1 MALSLYRI
9 ESSLT
14 MKILL
19 IIFGFINA
27 TYSSIWDLAMDW
39 SLCNPVSPHPFL
51 RDLLAFRH
59 TWVYYAAM
67 ALNVIIRFSW
77 IYYVIFMQEIQHSGL
92 LSFIISLAEVCRRG
106 MWTIFRVEN
115 EHCANVHLFRASR
128 DVPLPYNLPKP
139 MMPPIVSISD
149 VTPFESTQPATEA
162 RTSPLGDI
170 EFGNLY
176 RAHAKTRHDSNFV
189 RRFSQVGNIIS
200 TAHAQDFQRKKRSDP
215 LSGTTLNIEN
225 GDVEGDSSDDED
237 EEIDTQHD
245 DIPDQEDGD
254 GQSNPAMY
262 KVRPPMD

>member
-1 MALSLYRI
+1 
-9 ESSLT
+9 

-19 IIFGFINA
+19 ILFGFFNA

-39 SLCNPVSPHPFL
+39 SLCNPFSPHPFL
-51 RDLLAFRH
+51 RDLLAFRR

-67 ALNVIIRFSW
+67 VLNVIIRFSW
-77 IYYVIFMQEIQHSGL
+77 IYYVIFMQEIQHSGV

-115 EHCANVHLFRASR
+115 EHCANVNLFRASR

-149 VTPFESTQPATEA
+149 VAPFESTRPATEA
-162 RTSPLGDI
+162 RASSLGDI

-176 RAHAKTRHDSNFV
+176 RAHARTRRDSNFV
-189 RRFSQVGNIIS
+189 KRFSQVGNIIS
-200 TAHAQDFQRKKRSDP
+200 AAHAQDFQRKKRSDP
-215 LSGTTLNIEN
+215 LSGTTLNTEN
-225 GDVEGDSSDDED
+225 GDAEGDSSDDED
-237 EEIDTQHD
+237 EEIDPQHD
-245 DIPDQEDGD
+245 GIQDQEDDD

-262 KVRPPMD
+262 RNHPPMD